1 MKAVVDRIVQYA
13 NRYQLTDVST
23 GQVLGTFDFDE
34 VTGTVQQVGTEID
47 AELFQTIADDLAARV
62 KLSGGELKDTV
73 VTFSDISGTAANV
86 ASGDTS
92 ATLWGKVKNWFSRL
106 KALAFKDTISNS
118 DVASN
123 AAIAQSKVNG
133 LESAL
138 ATKANDAD
146 LATIAK
152 TGNLSDATE
161 DATHRTVTDTEKAA
175 WNAKQDALTFDDAP
189 TAGSANPVKS
199 GGVKTALDA
208 KANNADL
215 ATIAKSGK
223 LSDATEDATHRVV
236 TDTEKATWNAKQDA
250 LTFDTTPTEG
260 STNPV
265 TSGGIKAVLDEK
277 QETVT
282 GGASTIVSSD
292 LTESRALV
300 SDASGKVAVSDVTA
314 TEFGYLDGVN
324 SNIQEQ
330 LDNIS
335 GGTGFVSTSP
345 QTLTSKQQAQ
355 ARSNIGAQ
363 ASGNYA
369 LQDGTY
375 PNLNTPKT
383 LYNLGAYDTYT
394 SNGDGTAT
402 ITRKTGYV
410 VINAEDCTSRDQSS
424 VSGNYCCYTSIKPQN
439 VGGVF
444 GATIGVASN
453 GYTVQN
459 NNINFTPNLGI
470 GLMNENSLVIRNDS
484 FTDVSEY
491 RAICPIYV
499 QFELATSYTEQV
511 IENQPLNTLPQDG
524 EQWVRDEWEK
534 GLNLCSINEEITIN
548 PGSEQWKNYYFSD
561 TNNYHNLEEGKTYTA
576 TVFNI
581 PDGIIAQLVYLVDGS
596 FVHIEISNGQK
607 ETIVYTSDINAH
619 IRIGNNTVAN
629 QTTLTP
635 LIVVNEGSHPY
646 PYQPYNGEIIHKKQL
661 NEALEEYIS
670 FAGVVTDL
678 DNVSIGEYQKPFYG
692 FVNSNT
698 PNAPDTSSGTLFAN
712 NHTAEYASQQYI
724 TDTGSFYFRNKQS
737 GIWQAWKQIATRSDL
752 SSYLPLTG
760 GTVGGNLNVT
770 ENLRENGNRVYSPNN
785 PPHASELRGTFS
797 SGYTLT
803 DNTRAMFVTIWGEES
818 SERGLLW
825 ISTPDGYIAE
835 ASGDDGYWGKSYLCV
850 SAFIPAGVTA
860 TLRKTNMNTTYYH
873 VMYLD

>member
-152 TGNLSDATE
+152 SGKLSDATE

-175 WNAKQDALTFDDAP
+175 WN
-189 TAGSANPVKS
+189 
-199 GGVKTALDA
+199 
-208 KANNADL
+208 
-215 ATIAKSGK
+215 
-223 LSDATEDATHRVV
+223 E
-236 TDTEKATWNAKQDA
+236 KQDA

-282 GGASTIVSSD
+282 GGASTIVSSN

-314 TEFGYLDGVN
+314 TELGYLDGVT

-345 QTLTSKQQAQ
+345 QTLTSEQQAQ

-375 PNLNTPKT
+375 TNLNTPKT

-402 ITRKTGYV
+402 ITRKTGYAV
-410 VINAEDCTSRDQSS
+410 NEDGTTTQSE
-424 VSGNYCCYTSIKPQN
+424 
-439 VGGVF
+439 
-444 GATIGVASN
+444 
-453 GYTVQN
+453 
-459 NNINFTPNLGI
+459 L
-470 GLMNENSLVIRNDS
+470 DS
-484 FTDVSEY
+484 DL
-491 RAICPIYV
+491 
-499 QFELATSYTEQV
+499 QYTENV

-524 EQWVRDEWEK
+524 EQWVREEWEK

-646 PYQPYNGEIIHKKQL
+646 PYQPYNASAHIDNPQAEFLKDEWQKGLNLFNKDDVIKGYSVSDEDGTIFANADDSASGFIPIKPNTRYIYTPSDAAHRWFAFYDSNKQYISGLSGDDAVDFVSPSNVAYVRLTVPISNLDTTMLVEGSHPYPYQPYHGAIVHEKQL
-661 NEALEEYIS
+661 DDALEDYPTNDE
-670 FAGVVTDL
+670 L
-678 DNVSIGEYQKPFYG
+678 
-692 FVNSNT
+692 NT
-698 PNAPDTSSGTLFAN
+698 KLED
-712 NHTAEYASQQYI
+712 
-724 TDTGSFYFRNKQS
+724 
-737 GIWQAWKQIATRSDL
+737 
-752 SSYLPLTG
+752 YLPLTG
-760 GTVGGNLNVT
+760 GTI
-770 ENLRENGNRVYSPNN
+770 NGTINATGQVQEAGQRVYSPNN

>member
-92 ATLWGKVKNWFSRL
+92 STLWGKVKNWFSRL

-152 TGNLSDATE
+152 SGKLSDATE
-161 DATHRTVTDTEKAA
+161 DATHRTVTDAEK
-175 WNAKQDALTFDDAP
+175 
-189 TAGSANPVKS
+189 
-199 GGVKTALDA
+199 
-208 KANNADL
+208 
-215 ATIAKSGK
+215 
-223 LSDATEDATHRVV
+223 E
-236 TDTEKATWNAKQDA
+236 TWNEKQDA

-282 GGASTIVSSD
+282 GGASTIVFFN

-314 TEFGYLDGVN
+314 TELGYLDGVN

-335 GGTGFVSTSP
+335 GGTGFVSTYP

-383 LYNLGAYDTYT
+383 LYNLGAYDTHT

-410 VINAEDCTSRDQSS
+410 DLSSLSWGNASEGEDCYYALY
-424 VSGNYCCYTSIKPQN
+424 SGA
-439 VGGVF
+439 VGGDCKCGKYKTV
-444 GATIGVASN
+444 TDTVIGSTDKAIT
-453 GYTVQN
+453 YN
-459 NNINFTPNLGI
+459 NNTF
-470 GLMNENSLVIRNDS
+470 VIHDS
-484 FTDVSEY
+484 DISSASDVAGALY
-491 RAICPIYV
+491 GV
-499 QFELATSYTEQV
+499 QAQVELTTSYTEQV
-511 IENQPLNTLPQDG
+511 IENQPLNTLPQAG
-524 EQWVRDEWEK
+524 EQWVREEWEK
-534 GLNLCSINEEITIN
+534 GLNLFNKDDVEE
-548 PGSEQWKNYYFSD
+548 GYAVSD
-561 TNNYHNLEEGKTYTA
+561 TDGTIFALAGDSVSGFIPIKPNTRYIYTPSDA
-576 TVFNI
+576 AHRWFAFYDSNKQYISGVSGDDAVDFVSPSNVAYVRLTV
-581 PDGIIAQLVYLVDGS
+581 P
-596 FVHIEISNGQK
+596 ISNL
-607 ETIVYTSDINAH
+607 D
-619 IRIGNNTVAN
+619 
-629 QTTLTP
+629 TTMF
-635 LIVVNEGSHPY
+635 VEGSHPY
-646 PYQPYNGEIIHKKQL
+646 PYQPYNGEIVRTGTDETITGAKTFTQNVTISKRYPQLQLIDEQGRRTLLEVQEETGGLNLIRRLSADDNVNDYVIQFLATSGVVALQSGDGRPTQL
-661 NEALEEYIS
+661 NAERNDEANIAYGYNDTNDNGLLYVNYRGANDTIQGYR
-670 FAGVVTDL
+670 FCAGKGTADMADIYGKNIY
-678 DNVSIGEYQKPFYG
+678 DNGV
-692 FVNSNT
+692 
-698 PNAPDTSSGTLFAN
+698 
-712 NHTAEYASQQYI
+712 
-724 TDTGSFYFRNKQS
+724 
-737 GIWQAWKQIATRSDL
+737 
-752 SSYLPLTG
+752 
-760 GTVGGNLNVT
+760 
-770 ENLRENGNRVYSPNN
+770 RVYSPNN
-785 PPHASELRGTFS
+785 PQPLRIATKVSGSNIDGGAAPSFSLS
-797 SGYTLT
+797 SGDYSKSMLV
-803 DNTRAMFVTIWGEES
+803 FVAKES
-818 SERGLLW
+818 NNN
-825 ISTPDGYIAE
+825 STPFTSATVLPTSVFGSSNTVVGVYRDGANMQLNVTRSGTTISIARRDTYF
-835 ASGDDGYWGKSYLCV
+835 ANYLWV
-850 SAFIPAGVTA
+850 YEI
-860 TLRKTNMNTTYYH
+860 Y
-873 VMYLD
+873 